1 MPVKNL
7 VEDLLKNGIDLSH
20 LSQGLSNDSRVMNFQ
35 RTFSVIVCKTGE
47 KKRKSGKAAVPKF
60 R

>member
-20 LSQGLSNDSRVMNFQ
+20 LSKNMNSSDSKFISMKKNNSLSV
-35 RTFSVIVCKTGE
+35 VI
-47 KKRKSGKAAVPKF
+47 
-60 R
+60 